1 MDAGRQ
7 LRGAPAAPVSKDRSE
22 SVQSSHKLTMQS
34 ADLRAHRSYVL
45 RNVIYKLHSRGGW
58 KKQESGKARDTP
70 IA

>member
-1 MDAGRQ
+1 
-7 LRGAPAAPVSKDRSE
+7 
-22 SVQSSHKLTMQS
+22 MQS